1 MNRKLSAAGLV
12 VLSLSFAGS
21 VLAMIVPEWG
31 HDRQCGGSSYYTG
44 DTSEFFF
51 SATLNYLT
59 ESIS

>member
-21 VLAMIVPEWG
+21 VLAIVPEWAQG
-31 HDRQCGGSSYYTG
+31 RQCGGSSYYTG